1 LATTGKSPTLCRYFI
16 RIKRLEYD
24 FFETS
29 SQSGEVPAT
38 AIPDPGLLRLLVGAQ
53 HAEGD
58 VLPAGF
64 LDLPGAG
71 RTDAVGVQ
79 EPPQSGKIEV
89 GAIYWTALAPEIVY
103 SEREEQ
109 D

>member
-1 LATTGKSPTLCRYFI
+1 LAATGKSPTLCRYFI
-16 RIKRLEYD
+16 RIKRQEHD
-24 FFETS
+24 CFTPP
-29 SQSGEVPAT
+29 QSGEVPAT
-38 AIPDPGLLRLLVGAQ
+38 AIPDPALLRLLVGAQ